1 MGYLMVLDNCH
12 NMGKQKRYQIII
24 GSPIDYEELV
34 AYINVDGQDIALLN
48 QDAGADK
55 LKLEFFD
62 EPKVREVDFAVFIEA
77 LQAAKKELL
86 LEE

>member
-1 MGYLMVLDNCH
+1 MSE
-12 NMGKQKRYQIII
+12 KKFQIII

-34 AYINVDGQDIALLN
+34 AYININGQDVALLN
-48 QDAGADK
+48 QDEGEDK

-62 EPKVREVDFAVFIEA
+62 EPKIGEVDYSTFLEA

-86 LEE
+86 LK